1 MAIHG
6 PVPAKPVQPSFAGR
20 FEFDDFDAIQIGGG
34 ASFLNANRVGVGFDM
49 VLEGGS
55 FNGYW
60 IGGLQLLV
68 SPEFHF

>member
-1 MAIHG
+1 
-6 PVPAKPVQPSFAGR
+6 
-20 FEFDDFDAIQIGGG
+20 
-34 ASFLNANRVGVGFDM
+34 VGVGFDM
-49 VLEGGS
+49 VLEGGG